1 MRRFST
7 ACKERKET
15 VEQLNRSYPE
25 ISGTKALVVGLGA
38 TGVAAARFLHERGA
52 QVTVSEVRDEAAVLP
67 ALTTLRER
75 GIAVETGGH
84 RLPSFL
90 AAKLIVVSPGVVLE
104 SPPLRA
110 AAEKGAEIIS
120 EIELAYR
127 FIRTPIIAVTGTNGK
142 TTTVKLMAEIFRRAG
157 IEAFLGGNVGN
168 PLIEYVLD
176 GHRAEFIIAE
186 ISSFQLEGIQSF
198 RPFISV
204 LLNLQQD
211 HLDRYDSYGAYIAAK
226 ARIFANQQKGDY
238 ALLNADDPDVQQ
250 LSPAIRATPL
260 CFSAARPVAAGIYHR
275 DGRFHYRVGEAQAT
289 FAADRLRLRGTHN
302 LHNIMAAAAVS
313 TLCGCARD
321 AVQHTIEQFAT
332 LHHRLE
338 FVLEHKGIRF
348 YNDSK
353 ATNVGSVVSAL
364 ESMSPP
370 LILIAGGKDKG
381 GEYDPLIPL
390 LKEKVKALVL
400 IGEARK
406 KMREALKS
414 STTIIL
420 ADSLEDAFRRSVKEA
435 APGDTILLSPACSS
449 FDMFENYEQRGD
461 AFSALVR
468 RFAGNHD
475 QGSA

>member
-1 MRRFST
+1 MGG
-7 ACKERKET
+7 
-15 VEQLNRSYPE
+15 
-25 ISGTKALVVGLGA
+25 IKALVVGLGA

-52 QVTVSEVRDEAAVLP
+52 QVTVSEIRDEAAVLP

-84 RLPSFL
+84 RLSSFL
-90 AAKLIVVSPGVVLE
+90 AADLIVVSPGVVLE

-142 TTTVKLMAEIFRRAG
+142 TTTVKLTAEIFRRAG
-157 IEAFLGGNVGN
+157 IEAFLGGNIGN

-211 HLDRYDSYGAYIAAK
+211 HLDRYDSYVAYIAAK
-226 ARIFANQQKGDY
+226 ARMFANQQKGDY
-238 ALLNADDPDVQQ
+238 ALLNADDPDVQK
-250 LSPAIRATPL
+250 LCPAIRAMPL
-260 CFSAARPVAAGIYHR
+260 FFSAGRPVPAGIYHR
-275 DGRFHYRVGEAQAT
+275 GGGFHYRVGDAQAT
-289 FAADRLRLRGTHN
+289 FAADRLQLRGTHN
-302 LHNIMAAAAVS
+302 LHNIMAAVAVS
-313 TLCGCARD
+313 TLCGCAPE
-321 AVQHTIEQFAT
+321 AVQEAIDHFQT

-400 IGEARK
+400 IGEARQ
-406 KMREALKS
+406 KMREVLKS
-414 STTIIL
+414 CTTIIL
-420 ADSLEDAFRRSVKEA
+420 ADSLEDAFQRSVGEA

-449 FDMFENYEQRGD
+449 FDMFANYEQRGD
-461 AFSALVR
+461 AFNALVR
-468 RFAGNHD
+468 RFAGTDNGGND
-475 QGSA
+475 